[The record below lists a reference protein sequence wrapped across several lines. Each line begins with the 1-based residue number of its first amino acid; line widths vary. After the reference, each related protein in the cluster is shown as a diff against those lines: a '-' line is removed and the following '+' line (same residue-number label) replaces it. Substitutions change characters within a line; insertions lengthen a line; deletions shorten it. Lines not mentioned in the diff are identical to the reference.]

1 MGSHQIPPELDLL
14 LQEEHAPWEAIAGD
28 VESGLPPEIHL
39 KTLLAIHPDD
49 ILRTLASQGVTK
61 LGEFKIKSSIAFPAF
76 KGSSIITVG
85 SPHRIIDHER
95 IWRQEVSHR
104 AGPEIIKAQQAGGGW
119 NDDILV
125 EAFVINVAEAA
136 DPDKDGLLQP
146 LLRRWQLD
154 GNLSVFSIPAVQAT
168 IAYKWHAFARKLLLW
183 ELSIFL
189 VWLISFYLFTF
200 LFQDEDLTLSL
211 TGLLATPRGAF
222 SVGFEVL
229 ALLAM
234 APFIVLEQGTL
245 AAYGVAG
252 WLSVWNSLDIA
263 TYAIQISLSVMHLSR
278 IGLGSSTLS
287 LLLALQCIFLMFR
300 LQYFSRTFKST
311 RFSFLDAIRDVLVEI
326 KYFFALLLIIMLGFA
341 SAFAILFRN
350 DQEVNHF
357 DTLPHAFLKIYSSQS
372 GLDYTEMLSSSVPLP
387 ATLLN
392 VAYAF
397 IMGMVLVNLLVG
409 IMSNAL
415 NRVTQHEALKL
426 LLHKAQV
433 IDELEA
439 TLPRWLEDRYEAEWY
454 PRHIHVL
461 RIDPDRIDRVDL
473 DALWAPQQN
482 TGDAGKSESSGWGN
496 EQHVVARLDE
506 IQAALMQ
513 LTAQMQKHQL
523 ITGGHSSTAN
533 CLNEI

>member
-1 MGSHQIPPELDLL
+1 
-14 LQEEHAPWEAIAGD
+14 
-28 VESGLPPEIHL
+28 
-39 KTLLAIHPDD
+39 
-49 ILRTLASQGVTK
+49 LASSGVTK
-61 LGEFKIKSSIAFPAF
+61 LGEFKIKSSITFPAF
-76 KGSSIITVG
+76 KGSSIITLG
-85 SPHRIIDHER
+85 SQRRAVNYER
-95 IWRQEVSHR
+95 IWREEVFRR
-104 AGPEIIKAQQAGGGW
+104 AGPEAVKKQQAGGW

-154 GNLSVFSIPAVQAT
+154 GNLSVFGIPVVQAT
-168 IAYKWHAFARKLLLW
+168 INFKWHAFARKLLLW

-189 VWLISFYLFTF
+189 IWLISFYLFSF

-211 TGLLATPRGAF
+211 TGLLATPRGALT
-222 SVGFEVL
+222 VAFELV

-245 AAYGVAG
+245 AAYGLAG
-252 WLSVWNSLDIA
+252 WLSVWNSLDMA
-263 TYAIQISLSVMHLSR
+263 TYAIQIALTVMHIGR

-287 LLLALQCIFLMFR
+287 VLLALQCIFLMFR

-326 KYFFALLLIIMLGFA
+326 KHYFLFLLIIMLGFA

-350 DQEVNHF
+350 DQDAEFF

-372 GLDYTEMLSSSVPLP
+372 GLDYKEMLHSSIPLP

-392 VAYAF
+392 IAYAF
-397 IMGMVLVNLLVG
+397 IMGMVLVNLLIG

-415 NRVTQHEALKL
+415 NKVTEHEALKL
-426 LLHKAQV
+426 LLHKAQI

-439 TLPRWLEDRYEAEWY
+439 TLPRWLEDKYEAEWY

-473 DALWAPQQN
+473 DALWAPHQTN
-482 TGDAGKSESSGWGN
+482 SSTDVDGGGADGVNKSSGGGSEN
-496 EQHVVARLDE
+496 QQLAARLDE
-506 IQAALMQ
+506 IQATLMQ
-513 LTAQMQKHQL
+513 LTAHMERNQRVVS
-523 ITGGHSSTAN
+523 SSTA
-533 CLNEI
+533 

>member
-146 LLRRWQLD
+146 LL
-154 GNLSVFSIPAVQAT
+154 
-168 IAYKWHAFARKLLLW
+168 H
-183 ELSIFL
+183 
-189 VWLISFYLFTF
+189 
-200 LFQDEDLTLSL
+200 EDLTLSL